1 MELKDIDLNL
11 LLVFRELLME
21 RSVSGAAD
29 QLGLSQPAVSHA
41 LKRLRQLTGDD
52 LFIRTPKGMMPTP
65 YAGAMAEPVN
75 QALELLYTTLN
86 QQSEFRPDES
96 RRKFIIGMS
105 DLGEIE
111 FLPRLIAALNEIAPD
126 ITISTV
132 RDDRGNLRE
141 AMEAGQVDLAI
152 GLLPQLITGFHQ
164 QRLFLQRYVC
174 LFRKGHALD
183 KGTMTQREFFTAEH
197 VRVIS
202 EGTGH
207 DRADEIIESGTAKR
221 RIRLLVPHFVAI
233 GHIVQ
238 TSEMI
243 ATVPELYA
251 LRYEKPLNLSYAAHP
266 IDLPKVEI
274 NLFWHARYHRDPG
287 NQWLRQLIFR
297 LFATSVQGPPEARF

>member
-1 MELKDIDLNL
+1 MELKDVDLNL
-11 LLVFRELLME
+11 LLVFRELLVE
-21 RSVSGAAD
+21 RSVSAAAER
-29 QLGLSQPAVSHA
+29 LGLSQPAVSHS
-41 LKRLRQLTGDD
+41 LKRLRQLTQDD

-65 YAGAMAEPVN
+65 YASAMAEPVN
-75 QALELLYTTLN
+75 HALELLYETLN
-86 QQSEFRPDES
+86 QQSEFRPYES

-111 FLPRLIAALNEIAPD
+111 FLPRLMAALDEIAPD
-126 ITISTV
+126 ITLSTV
-132 RDDRGNLRE
+132 RDHRGSLRE

-174 LFRKGHALD
+174 MFRKGHALD
-183 KGTMTQREFFTAEH
+183 KGAITRREFFASEH
-197 VRVIS
+197 VRVVS

-207 DRADEIIESGTAKR
+207 DRADEIIESGTGKR
-221 RIRLLVPHFVAI
+221 RIRLLVPHFVAV

-238 TSEMI
+238 TSDMI

-251 LRYEKPLNLSYAAHP
+251 LRYASPLSLSYVAHP

-287 NQWLRQLIFR
+287 NQWLRQLIFN
-297 LFATSVQGPPEARF
+297 LFATSIQGPPEERL